1 MTDILFIIDELHPVR
16 NAPSVRIENLRAAF
30 PLESSFAVGGSS
42 SPEQP
47 RPKGII
53 TIARPSEKSP
63 IRFLLF
69 LIRLSIISA
78 GSAVRIR
85 PPIIFLSVPKY
96 ELLIIAPF
104 LAARCSHL
112 IIDLRDSLGFLD
124 YRAYLQHFLPRW
136 IAAPLGSLI
145 KKVVTSIQRRA
156 FRSASLISVAN
167 HGIEKTINHPA
178 VIVLPNGVDT
188 STFTPQKRS
197 TRTSNTP
204 LKLVYLG
211 NFAEKDRFEQII
223 ELHSLSKISF
233 CVHLIGEGRNREKV
247 LSNLTAAGVPFEYH
261 GLVPHEKLPA
271 LLRTMDAGFIFRSS
285 GVDES
290 IPVALFEFAA
300 CGIPSLCNDTGIMAE
315 LVRSRELGF
324 VCATT
329 AELSSAISAISE
341 EEYLKSSG
349 ERLHAVAKEHF
360 SLASTRATFQL
371 LITEILTKIAAGEAS
386 QKKGKLVDKSGSNNL

>member
-30 PLESSFAVGGSS
+30 PLKSSLAVGGSS
-42 SPEQP
+42 SLEQP
-47 RPKGII
+47 RPEGTI
-53 TIARPSEKSP
+53 TVPRPSERSP
-63 IRFLLF
+63 IRFLFF
-69 LIRLSIISA
+69 LLRLSLVSGKA
-78 GSAVRIR
+78 AVRIR

-104 LAARCSHL
+104 LAARCSYF

-136 IAAPLGSLI
+136 LAAPLGSLL
-145 KKVVTSIQRRA
+145 KKIVTSIQNRA
-156 FRSASLISVAN
+156 FKAASIITVAN
-167 HGIEKTINHPA
+167 HGIAKTINHSA
-178 VIVLPNGVDT
+178 VTVLPNGVDT
-188 STFTPQKRS
+188 SLFTPLEKS
-197 TRTSNTP
+197 TRTTSSLLNI
-204 LKLVYLG
+204 VYLG
-211 NFAEKDRFEQII
+211 NFAEKDRFEEII
-223 ELHSLSKISF
+223 ELHSVSKLSF

-247 LSNLTAAGVPFEYH
+247 LRNLTAAGVSFEYH
-261 GLVPHEKLPA
+261 GLVPHEQLPA

-315 LVRSRELGF
+315 FVRSFELGF
-324 VCATT
+324 VCSTT
-329 AELSSAISAISE
+329 EELSRAISAISE
-341 EEYLKSSG
+341 EEYWKGCG

-360 SLASTRATFQL
+360 SLASTRATFHL
-371 LITEILTKIAAGEAS
+371 LITELLRKIASREAS
-386 QKKGKLVDKSGSNNL
+386 DGNTKLAANSGSNN